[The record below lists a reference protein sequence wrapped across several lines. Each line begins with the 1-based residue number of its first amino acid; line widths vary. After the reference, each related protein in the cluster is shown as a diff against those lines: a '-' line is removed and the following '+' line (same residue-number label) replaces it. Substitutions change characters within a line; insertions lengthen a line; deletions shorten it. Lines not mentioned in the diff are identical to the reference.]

1 LGTRLFYQEIM
12 IGGGESPI
20 FPRPNAALAHRLLY
34 CRRKEV
40 SMKKAIALT
49 LAVVFFVSVF
59 LFFPR
64 PSAANTPADD
74 CYDSYEVCRN
84 RALESDQ
91 GWFRT
96 AIMLTTCDL
105 ALGKCILTKM

>member
-1 LGTRLFYQEIM
+1 
-12 IGGGESPI
+12 
-20 FPRPNAALAHRLLY
+20 
-34 CRRKEV
+34 
-40 SMKKAIALT
+40 MKKAIVVT
-49 LAVVFFVSVF
+49 LAVVFFLSAF
-59 LFFPR
+59 LFFPA
-64 PSAANTPADD
+64 SSTANTPADD
-74 CYDSYEVCRN
+74 CYDSWEVCRN